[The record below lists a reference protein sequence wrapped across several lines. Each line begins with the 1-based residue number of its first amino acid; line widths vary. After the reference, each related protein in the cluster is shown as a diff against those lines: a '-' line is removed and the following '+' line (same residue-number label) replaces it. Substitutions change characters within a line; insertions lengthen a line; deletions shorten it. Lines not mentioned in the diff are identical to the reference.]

1 MPKSPKAKWQPSN
14 PESLARQFSRLG
26 WTGFWVQVVLV
37 SIPILLLVYVLF
49 GNSPDSAQRKGID
62 LSNYLSSGGLLVMF
76 FTTLWFFRYTRLARR
91 IADPGLRPPQSSVIR
106 TLWIGLGAGCL
117 GISFSLLLMMNAVGR
132 LLFVLMATPQTGLQI
147 SPMLGGDPANT
158 VSAVDAV
165 TLMTLLF
172 TLTAEL
178 IVLAFS
184 LWLLF
189 RVTRPSSVI
198 TEATVEDGD
207 LDVPAR

>member
-1 MPKSPKAKWQPSN
+1 
-14 PESLARQFSRLG
+14 
-26 WTGFWVQVVLV
+26 
-37 SIPILLLVYVLF
+37 
-49 GNSPDSAQRKGID
+49 
-62 LSNYLSSGGLLVMF
+62 
-76 FTTLWFFRYTRLARR
+76 
-91 IADPGLRPPQSSVIR
+91 
-106 TLWIGLGAGCL
+106 
-117 GISFSLLLMMNAVGR
+117 MMNAVGR
-132 LLFVLMATPQTGLQI
+132 LLFVLMTTPQTSLQI

-189 RVTRPSSVI
+189 RVIRPSSVI

-207 LDVPAR
+207 LDVPVR